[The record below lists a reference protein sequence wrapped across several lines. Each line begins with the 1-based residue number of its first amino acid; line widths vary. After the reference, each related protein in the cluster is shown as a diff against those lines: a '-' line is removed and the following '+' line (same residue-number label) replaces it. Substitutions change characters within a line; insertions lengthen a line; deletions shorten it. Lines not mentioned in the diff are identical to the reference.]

1 MHSVYYSRV
10 ATIAII
16 TSLYLHQL
24 LLSTLF
30 ELLLHTEPLAWPEVE
45 SPMLLASNLQHVPE
59 AIGVEPPDNSR
70 DVTSIEAE
78 ETFASS
84 LFGKGQG

>member
-59 AIGVEPPDNSR
+59 AIGVEPPDNSPR
-70 DVTSIEAE
+70 PERTCFFQSHVV
-78 ETFASS
+78 
-84 LFGKGQG
+84 QHQ